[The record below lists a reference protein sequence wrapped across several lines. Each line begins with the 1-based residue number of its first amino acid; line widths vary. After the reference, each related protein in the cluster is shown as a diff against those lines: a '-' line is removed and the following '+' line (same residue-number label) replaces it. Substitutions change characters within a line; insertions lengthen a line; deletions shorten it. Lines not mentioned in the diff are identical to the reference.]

1 MMTAKILTVQEAI
14 ELGASGSFEN
24 SEDFKGVVYVER
36 ADGSEVAIQYFPIGA
51 KFRARRVRKSGL
63 LGASKDYSRDK
74 VKWGDGLGWIDALN
88 HQLQKKYRIN

>member
-1 MMTAKILTVQEAI
+1 MGSKTFTVQEAI

-24 SEDFKGVVYVER
+24 NKDFKGVIYVER

-51 KFRARRVRKSGL
+51 KFRARRVRKNGR
-63 LGASKDYSRDK
+63 LGVSKDYSRDR
-74 VKWGDGLGWIDALN
+74 VKWGDGLGWIDAIN